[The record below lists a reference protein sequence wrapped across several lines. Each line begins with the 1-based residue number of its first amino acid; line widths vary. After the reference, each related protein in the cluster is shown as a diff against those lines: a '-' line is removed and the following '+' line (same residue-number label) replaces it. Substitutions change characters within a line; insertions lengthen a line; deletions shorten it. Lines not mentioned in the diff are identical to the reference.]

1 MSCKQAVER
10 IRMKKR
16 SCRKIRPLK
25 FWLSLMTVFLL
36 VTGELGA
43 AIAYASPVEGVS
55 DNSILSANSASVQVS
70 VEGTVGDTEV
80 SEAPEVSNNGIAQEE
95 AGATASENSTV
106 SANEEENAE
115 AEKSS
120 ELVKEA
126 EEEETSS
133 KEEEPGSEAEE
144 AAAGEESVSNNTVS
158 ENTLGELTRD
168 QKETA
173 EVLKEELEKID
184 RLEEGRDYVP
194 NEAVFM
200 ADTRSQ
206 AENVAEQYGASLKS
220 FSYGVAT
227 IEFSEENKI
236 DTVLTDVVDTVDA
249 VQTAAEIIEEK
260 GDETASI
267 ETVAEEDE
275 ELAEKVA
282 EVEVSTLPDTPVYT
296 NVMFYAH
303 VSPSD
308 DPLYS
313 SSTAGSI
320 TFSSNYQWFH
330 EAINSKAAWD
340 MGADGSGITVAVI
353 DSGIDTSNNDLNSSG
368 RTYISSTYK
377 DNNVTYSITSAE
389 DDHGHGTHCA
399 GIIGG
404 LDNSLGGLGVAPN
417 ASIMSIKALGKNGG
431 GSADAVAKAIKQA
444 ANSGAKIISMSIGTS
459 EQSDLVKEAVEYAVK
474 KGILC
479 VASAGNGTNNDGQPV
494 DKSNYPGA
502 YKDVI
507 AVANYTKDGSLSS
520 TSNYGTGVDIAA
532 PGTNI
537 LSTMPDSNVYASF
550 GNSVTNGCFYGNLS
564 GTSMACPM
572 VAGVA
577 ALVWS
582 KYPSLTAT
590 QVSEAILSSKTSK
603 TYSYG
608 GHSVT
613 GGVDALAALK
623 AAASLA
629 STITT
634 PETTT
639 PETSTPETSTPVTQN
654 GQLTLIKGQKANVS
668 SAISVSFVKCTTSD
682 SSVAAVTNKGVVTG
696 KKAGSTTITVY
707 TKSGKEYTSTG
718 SVKVYVDDPKL
729 EKMSATYYGQTIS
742 AKSKLSGCSNTT
754 PDSWTSSKPSVASVD
769 SSGTVTALKAGSAT
783 ISAVFGTRKVSANI
797 QVKMPKFSDKPAA
810 ILLGGTV
817 TRKVS
822 NVGSG
827 SSISWEY
834 DKSYL
839 SMTASGTY
847 GAKFTLIKATNE
859 DIPVTAKI
867 DGREVGTF
875 NIRMSKM
882 PSLIYPK
889 NIKSGKTGTFKVKNV
904 KVNNSNNIRLTWS
917 AGSNMSLVSSGG
929 AAAKFMATGNAGSY
943 GSVTVSLPGA
953 SYTVDS
959 VYIK

>member
-55 DNSILSANSASVQVS
+55 DTSILSANSASVQVS
-70 VEGTVGDTEV
+70 VESTSGETEV
-80 SEAPEVSNNGIAQEE
+80 SETPEVSNNGIAQEE

-106 SANEEENAE
+106 FANEEENTE

-120 ELVKEA
+120 ESVKEA
-126 EEEETSS
+126 EEEETPS

-144 AAAGEESVSNNTVS
+144 AAAWEESVSNNTVS

-313 SSTAGSI
+313 SSTTPEAG
-320 TFSSNYQWFH
+320 NYQWFH

-353 DSGIDTSNNDLNSSG
+353 DSGIDSSNTDLSSSSP
-368 RTYISSTYK
+368 TYVSSTYEDEESHVK
-377 DNNVTYSITSAE
+377 YSITSAE

-431 GSADAVAKAIKQA
+431 GTLDAVATAIRQA
-444 ANSGAKIISMSIGTS
+444 ADSGADIISMSFGGKVNADVVSSAI
-459 EQSDLVKEAVEYAVK
+459 DYAIN
-474 KGILC
+474 KGVLC
-479 VASAGNGTNNDGQPV
+479 VASAGNDGESI
-494 DKSNYPGA
+494 DNYPAA
-502 YKDVI
+502 YKEVI
-507 AVANYTKDGSLSS
+507 AVANYQKDGTLASS
-520 TSNYGTGVDIAA
+520 SNYGGWVNIAA

-537 LSTMPDSNVYASF
+537 LSTMPDD
-550 GNSVTNGCFYGNLS
+550 NSVYLRQKGVFYSRVTSGCSYGNLT

-582 KYPSLTAT
+582 KYPSLTAS
-590 QVSEAILSSKTSK
+590 QVRDAIVNSKTSK

-613 GGVDALAALK
+613 GSVDAVAALK

-629 STITT
+629 SAITT

-639 PETSTPETSTPVTQN
+639 PETSTPEATTPVTQN

-668 SAISVSFVKCTTSD
+668 SAISGSYARYTPADKSIVS
-682 SSVAAVTNKGVVTG
+682 VTNKGVVTG

-707 TKSGKEYTSTG
+707 TKSGKEYTSAG

-742 AKSKLSGCSNTT
+742 AKSKLTGCRYTT
-754 PDSWTSSKPSVASVD
+754 PDSWISSKPSVASVD
-769 SSGTVTALKAGSAT
+769 SSGVVTVYKAGSAN
-783 ISAVFGTRKVSANI
+783 ISAIFGTRKVSANI

-822 NVGSG
+822 NVGKG
-827 SSISWEY
+827 ASISWVY

-882 PSLIYPK
+882 PSLSYPK